1 MRVEKRL
8 MVNDGENNLETERLI
23 LEPLRR
29 DHARRLFPLLSD
41 ARIYTY
47 IPQDPPVSAQAL
59 ETRYRQLESRK
70 SPSGDEDWLNW
81 AIRLKQDERYVGTIQ
96 ATVRRDRSSL
106 FAYEL
111 SPHFWGRGFATE
123 ACSRVIESLFAD
135 YDVEEIIAE
144 VDTRNAASCRLLE
157 RLSFRRVKMRA
168 GVDFFKD
175 SSSDEYTY
183 KLCRRAGAA

>member
-1 MRVEKRL
+1 

-29 DHARRLFPLLSD
+29 HHARRLFPVLSD

-59 ETRYRQLESRK
+59 ETSYRQLESRK

-106 FAYEL
+106 LAYEL
-111 SPHFWGRGFATE
+111 SPDFWGRGFATE
-123 ACSRVIESLFAD
+123 ACAQVIESLFAD
-135 YDVEEIIAE
+135 YDIEEIVAE

-157 RLSFRRVKMRA
+157 RLSFRRVEMRA
-168 GVDFFKD
+168 GVDFFKG

-183 KLCRRAGAA
+183 KLSRRAGAAL